1 LVQLTPRERQVLG
14 FMGQGMTS
22 KEIAKTLELSPRTI
36 EDIRARMI
44 KRHGVKRASEL
55 VARMMMRGK

>member
-1 LVQLTPRERQVLG
+1 
-14 FMGQGMTS
+14 MGQGMTS

-55 VARMMMRGK
+55 VARMLMRGK